1 MPIPRI
7 LSFGDNVVD
16 CYEDQG
22 LMYPGGNCLNLA
34 VFAHR
39 FGADT
44 FYAGAVAEDAAG
56 FLIRSALVA
65 EGVDI
70 SHLRT
75 LSGNTAFCVI
85 GSEAGDRVFLGADL
99 GVSILGP
106 SPQDLA
112 LMSQVDAVHTGRS
125 SHIDAWVPHI
135 AALSRLSYDFATAH
149 DADRLA
155 QVAPHCHLASFSG
168 GGLSRDQALTLAQRA
183 EALGAR
189 HVLVTRGDSG
199 ALLLSAGELTET
211 RAEIITPLDTL
222 GAGDTFIARVLT
234 GLLRAERPADLLA
247 AAASEAAQTCSWHGG
262 FGHAAPMEVDLSLSK
277 SVAEIYRITRAVP
290 APALS

>member
-39 FGADT
+39 FGAET
-44 FYAGAVAEDAAG
+44 FYAGAVADDAAG
-56 FLIRSALVA
+56 RLIRKVLAA
-65 EGVDI
+65 EGVNA
-70 SHLRT
+70 SHLRS
-75 LSGNTAFCVI
+75 LPGNTAFCVI
-85 GSEAGDRVFLGADL
+85 GTEGGERAFLGANL

-106 SPQDLA
+106 SPEDLA

-125 SHIDAWVPHI
+125 SHIDGWVPHI
-135 AALSRLSYDFATAH
+135 AARSRLSYDFATVH

-155 QVAPHCHLASFSG
+155 RVAPHCHLASFSG
-168 GGLSRDQALTLAQRA
+168 GGLSRPEALELARQAA
-183 EALGAR
+183 ALGAR
-189 HVLVTRGDSG
+189 HVLVTRGESG
-199 ALLLSAGELTET
+199 ALLLSAGEVTET
-211 RAEIITPLDTL
+211 RAEVITPLDTL

-262 FGHAAPMEVDLSLSK
+262 FGHAAPIDVDLSLSK
-277 SVAEIYRITRAVP
+277 SVAEIYRTTRAVP